1 MCYPIGARLA
11 QRRILALDALY
22 HHLFS
27 TPGRD
32 ATTTNQLKHD
42 LVLWLTHHSFEEL
55 PDALEYYLAD
65 PNSDLEGDLA
75 HLTCLDPWGVP
86 VHIHPL
92 VTIYINTL
100 LAWAKCFLATYR
112 VYPGLYDL
120 LDTPRLDFL
129 AAQLHLRDTTL
140 PRPLLHRSRGPPTIR
155 SEYVA
160 LQPHLGPPPPN
171 RLSVGRMTSL
181 SFNTSVCRATR
192 PSVILT
198 APTVCLSPRKS
209 VALSVHPTD
218 SPSVIPARPSHEPS
232 VHPPVTPSLTRPSAT
247 TPVSHAQRLSDRPSL
262 SDRLYTILPRLSGCP
277 TSPCLHDT
285 PTRPSDHPPTPQRL
299 YDYPTRPSDHPPLS
313 HRLYDTPI
321 SPSACPSP
329 ADCLTATMTRPPVRP
344 SFPTIHHTHD
354 SNHSLAVVNGEQD
367 SNHSL
372 AVVNGEQDSNHSL
385 AVVKQSHTIHRT
397 QDSSQSLAVVNG
409 EQSRKAKIFPRA
421 FTNYNLLLRA
431 LDASSIYLCDLRRV
445 APPKSGEDAHVTRG
459 KCDFGGATLNN
470 PSLGCSYV
478 LPRLW
483 DPGGV
488 SSSATTPRDLS
499 RTIAPSRYPNALR
512 TGYLIILP
520 SPRRWQDL
528 RTSHVN
534 LDNFIHGNI
543 AGRTTAMLKITGSIN
558 VIIPALT
565 RPTPTHHERGNPY
578 DRQSSRTNFN
588 ATATSYIRV
597 TQNLKRR
604 VEIASP
610 YEGHTSH
617 TFYTRLRDCTSGL
630 LRHTSGLPKILP
642 RLRLTLLMMLGLWG
656 VPYERPRL
664 VDAPRTTPTHYLGG
678 RAYVRCRFT
687 TPRWGVTRFYRC
699 LGYVLVVLNL
709 SVPKIIIS

>member
-11 QRRILALDALY
+11 QRRILALDTLY

-27 TPGRD
+27 TPGSD

-75 HLTCLDPWGVP
+75 HLTCLDPWGVQ

-100 LAWAKCFLATYR
+100 LAWAKCFLATYG

-129 AAQLHLRDTTL
+129 AAQLHLRDSTL

-160 LQPHLGPPPPN
+160 LQHHLDPSPPPN
-171 RLSVGRMTSL
+171 RLYVCRMNRP
-181 SFNTSVCRATR
+181 SFSTSVCRATS
-192 PSVILT
+192 PSVLPT
-198 APTVCLSPRKS
+198 APTVCLSPGKS
-209 VALSVHPTD
+209 VTLSVHPSD
-218 SPSVIPARPSHEPS
+218 HPSVIPARPSSEPS
-232 VHPPVTPSLTRPSAT
+232 VHPPVTPSVTRPSAT
-247 TPVSHAQRLSDRPSL
+247 PPVSHAQRPSDRPSP
-262 SDRLYTILPRLSGCP
+262 SDRLYTILPCLSGCP
-277 TSPCLHDT
+277 TSHHLHDPPT
-285 PTRPSDHPPTPQRL
+285 SPSDHPPPSQRLYDNPTRPSDHPPP
-299 YDYPTRPSDHPPLS
+299 S

-321 SPSACPSP
+321 STSACPSP
-329 ADCLTATMTRPPVRP
+329 ADCLTATTTRPPVRP

-385 AVVKQSHTIHRT
+385 AAVNGEPSHTIHRT
-397 QDSSQSLAVVNG
+397 QDSSQSLAVVDG
-409 EQSRKAKIFPRA
+409 EQSRKAKIFHWA
-421 FTNYNLLLRA
+421 FTNYDLLLCA
-431 LDASSIYLCDLRRV
+431 LDASSIYLRDFRRV
-445 APPKSGEDAHVTRG
+445 DPPKSGEDAHVTRG
-459 KCDFGGATLNN
+459 KSDFGGASLNN
-470 PSLGCSYV
+470 PSLVCSYV

-488 SSSATTPRDLS
+488 SSSANTPRDLS
-499 RTIAPSRYPNALR
+499 RTIAPSRYPNALL
-512 TGYLIILP
+512 TGYLIDLP
-520 SPRRWQDL
+520 SLRPWQDL

-534 LDNFIHGNI
+534 LDNFIQGNI
-543 AGRTTAMLKITGSIN
+543 AGRTTAMHKITGSIN

-610 YEGHTSH
+610 YEGHTSR
-617 TFYTRLRDCTSGL
+617 TFFARLRDITSGL

-642 RLRLTLLMMLGLWG
+642 RRRLTLLTMLGLWG
-656 VPYERPRL
+656 VPYTILITSHETI
-664 VDAPRTTPTHYLGG
+664 TTKSKYTSNLCIYGLWPFLG
-678 RAYVRCRFT
+678 
-687 TPRWGVTRFYRC
+687 C
-699 LGYVLVVLNL
+699 L
-709 SVPKIIIS
+709 S